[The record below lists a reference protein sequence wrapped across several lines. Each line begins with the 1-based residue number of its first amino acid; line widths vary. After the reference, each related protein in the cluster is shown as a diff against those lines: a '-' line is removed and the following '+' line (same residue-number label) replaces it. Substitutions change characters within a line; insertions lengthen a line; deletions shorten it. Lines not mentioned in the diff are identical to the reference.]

1 MKNNIIIS
9 IIIPYYKNKNFITK
23 TINSLLYQTYKK
35 FEILIIYDDEN
46 IDDLLFLKKK
56 FL

>member
-1 MKNNIIIS
+1 MKENIIIS

-23 TINSLLYQTYKK
+23 TINSLLCQTYKK

-46 IDDLLFLKKK
+46 IDDLF
-56 FL
+56 F